1 MDILRSPMLS
11 LQSHLGTKPDNRGMR
26 RNKKLKRRDPIVPNR
41 GTLAAP
47 ENKKKIKTTMILTP
61 EGDLTRRKRR
71 SMAPN
76 YLWIPI

>member
-1 MDILRSPMLS
+1 MGMDILRSPMLS

-47 ENKKKIKTTMILTP
+47 ENKKK
-61 EGDLTRRKRR
+61 
-71 SMAPN
+71 N
-76 YLWIPI
+76 